1 GVAAPGS
8 GGPGHTAVGT
18 RVPEAVD
25 AALARDL
32 DTVAALAAVD
42 ELAARDGAAVPAAA
56 AVLGVIL

>member
-1 GVAAPGS
+1 
-8 GGPGHTAVGT
+8 
-18 RVPEAVD
+18 VD